1 MTFHWFYF
9 DQNFYI
15 EIIIE
20 KVVCTVFVSISL
32 DLLPIL
38 NYIINVNFTSVC
50 YLWCDMVINVMVF
63 SNVLFNSNSN
73 RIEMTAKNNVYK
85 MINTIVW
92 TRQLFE
98 NVNVLS
104 LNEVLV
110 TFDIWS
116 SVVMFQCNFFP

>member
-1 MTFHWFYF
+1 MYDFSLIYF

-50 YLWCDMVINVMVF
+50 YL
-63 SNVLFNSNSN
+63 
-73 RIEMTAKNNVYK
+73 
-85 MINTIVW
+85 
-92 TRQLFE
+92 
-98 NVNVLS
+98 
-104 LNEVLV
+104 
-110 TFDIWS
+110 
-116 SVVMFQCNFFP
+116 